1 MVVRKG
7 EVKGGVNAHVL
18 WERLMNASIEWAAPY
33 HGKKHALTKSY
44 TRQRETAQMT
54 SSFAAL
60 LASDHAVAQR
70 TRTEAHHSAIG
81 IAVATYIGYPSCPLT

>member
-1 MVVRKG
+1 M
-7 EVKGGVNAHVL
+7 E
-18 WERLMNASIEWAAPY
+18 
-33 HGKKHALTKSY
+33 KS
-44 TRQRETAQMT
+44 TLSQKVTPDQRETAQMT